1 MTKLNAGSN
10 GSASSLPTSL
20 RTPERAK
27 SNRNSQL
34 LEICVSSWKQGV
46 SSNSNRNKNAL
57 FAILPVSIFL
67 ALCGMLASCANTM
80 SSSATTPVITAQPA
94 NATVTVGQPAT
105 FTVAAAGTAP
115 LSYQWTKNGMSV
127 GTNSATYTT
136 AATTSSD
143 NNAKIQVTVSNSK
156 GSAPS
161 SVATL
166 TVDAASTKPSIT
178 TQPANVTVT
187 VGQTATFTVVANG
200 SAPLSYQW
208 TKNGTKVGTNSAT
221 YTTAAT
227 ALTDNGAKIQV
238 TVTNAQGSA
247 PSSTVTLT
255 VDAASTKPSITT
267 QPASVTVT
275 VGQTATFTVAATGA
289 APLTYQWTKNGTN
302 VGTNSA
308 TYTTAATTSADNGAQ
323 IKVTVSNSAGS
334 TPSSTVSLT
343 VNAAAT
349 KPSITTQPVSVTVTV
364 GQTATF
370 TVAATGAAPL
380 TYQWTK
386 NGTNVGTN
394 SATYTTA
401 ATTSSDNGAQIQVT
415 VSNSAGSTPSS
426 MVTLTVTSTLP
437 PPSSAN
443 VLTYHNDVGRTGQ
456 NLNETILTHS
466 NVNSTNFGKKA
477 FLTTDGLVDA
487 EPLYVSNLQIGGAT
501 HNVVFVVTEHNSVYA
516 FDADTFTQLWKVSM
530 TPSGETSSDAVSGC
544 GQVTPEIGITST
556 PVIDLKAGS
565 NGTIYLVAM
574 TKNGSTYFQRLH
586 ALDLTTGADLAG
598 SPVTIQATFPN
609 NGGTTT
615 FAPKQY
621 KERAALLLL
630 NGVIYTSWAS
640 HCDIGPYT
648 GWVMGYSQSSLL
660 QTSAIDITPNGS
672 LAAIWMAGAGPAAD
686 STGNIYFLAG
696 NGTFDDTLNSSGF
709 PENGDYGNGFI
720 KLSTTG
726 NKLAVA
732 DYFNMFNTDLESG
745 SDTDL
750 GSGGAMVLPDL
761 QDSAQNTWHLAVGA
775 GKDSNM
781 YIVNRDMMGK
791 FNVQNDNAIYQQL
804 SGALPGGVWAMPA
817 YFNGTIYYGSVGAPL
832 KAFPITNAKVATSA
846 SSSSSASF
854 GYPGSTPSVSANG
867 TSNGIVWTVQN
878 GGTAV
883 LHAYDAGNLGTE
895 LYNSNQA
902 ANSRDSFAGNK
913 FITPMIA
920 NGKVFVGTPTG
931 VVVFGELP

>member
-1 MTKLNAGSN
+1 
-10 GSASSLPTSL
+10 
-20 RTPERAK
+20 
-27 SNRNSQL
+27 
-34 LEICVSSWKQGV
+34 
-46 SSNSNRNKNAL
+46 
-57 FAILPVSIFL
+57 
-67 ALCGMLASCANTM
+67 
-80 SSSATTPVITAQPA
+80 
-94 NATVTVGQPAT
+94 
-105 FTVAAAGTAP
+105 
-115 LSYQWTKNGMSV
+115 MSV
-127 GTNSATYTT
+127 GMNSATYTT
-136 AATTSSD
+136 AATASSD
-143 NNAKIQVTVSNSK
+143 NNAKIQVMVSNSK

-166 TVDAASTKPSIT
+166 TVDAAPSKPAITTQPANVTVTVGQTATFTVAATGTEPLTYQWTKNGTNVGTSSATYTTAATALTDNGAKIQVTVSNAEGSAPSSVATLTVNAATAKPSIT

-187 VGQTATFTVVANG
+187 VGQTATFTVAATG
-200 SAPLSYQW
+200 TAPLTYQW
-208 TKNGTKVGTNSAT
+208 TKSGMNVGTNSAT

-227 ALTDNGAKIQV
+227 TSADNGAQIQV
-238 TVTNAQGSA
+238 TVSNSAGSM
-247 PSSTVTLT
+247 PSSIATLT
-255 VDAASTKPSITT
+255 VNAAATKPAITT
-267 QPASVTVT
+267 QPVNTTVSA
-275 VGQTATFTVAATGA
+275 GNTATFTVAATGT
-289 APLTYQWTKNGTN
+289 APLSYQWTKNGTN

-323 IKVTVSNSAGS
+323 I
-334 TPSSTVSLT
+334 
-343 VNAAAT
+343 
-349 KPSITTQPVSVTVTV
+349 
-364 GQTATF
+364 
-370 TVAATGAAPL
+370 
-380 TYQWTK
+380 
-386 NGTNVGTN
+386 
-394 SATYTTA
+394 
-401 ATTSSDNGAQIQVT
+401 QVT
-415 VSNSAGSTPSS
+415 VSNSAGSTPSNI
-426 MVTLTVTSTLP
+426 VTLTVTSTLP
-437 PPSSAN
+437 PPSGVN

-456 NLNETILTHS
+456 NLNETILTHG
-466 NVNSTNFGKKA
+466 NVNSTSFGKKT

-487 EPLYVSNLQIGGAT
+487 EPLYVSNLQIGGAA

-516 FDADTFTQLWKVSM
+516 FDAETFAQLWKVSM
-530 TPSGETSSDAVSGC
+530 TPSGETTSDPVGGC
-544 GQVTPEIGITST
+544 GQVSPEIGITST
-556 PVIDLKAGS
+556 PVIDLKAGP

-609 NGGTTT
+609 AAGTTT

-648 GWVMGYSQSSLL
+648 GWVMGYSQSSLQ
-660 QTSAIDITPNGS
+660 QTSVIDITPNGS

-696 NGTFDDTLNSSGF
+696 NGTFDDTLNSRGF

-732 DYFNMFNTDLESG
+732 DYFTMFNTDSESG

-791 FNVQNDNAIYQQL
+791 FNVQNDNAIYQEL

-817 YFNGTIYYGSVGAPL
+817 YFDGTIYYGSVNQPL
-832 KAFPITNAKVATSA
+832 KAFPITNAKVAGSA

-867 TSNGIVWTVQN
+867 TSNGIVWTVQS

-883 LHAYDAGNLGTE
+883 LRAYDAGNLGSE
-895 LYNSNQA
+895 LYNSSQA
-902 ANSRDSFAGNK
+902 AGGRDSFAGNK

-920 NGKVFVGTPTG
+920 NGKVFVGTPAG
-931 VVVFGELP
+931 VIVFGELP

>member
-10 GSASSLPTSL
+10 GSASSFPTSL

-67 ALCGMLASCANTM
+67 VLCGMLASCANTM
-80 SSSATTPVITAQPA
+80 SSSATAPVITAQPA

-143 NNAKIQVTVSNSK
+143 NGAKIQVTVSNSK

-161 SVATL
+161 SVVTL

-187 VGQTATFTVVANG
+187 VGQTATFTVV
-200 SAPLSYQW
+200 
-208 TKNGTKVGTNSAT
+208 
-221 YTTAAT
+221 
-227 ALTDNGAKIQV
+227 
-238 TVTNAQGSA
+238 
-247 PSSTVTLT
+247 
-255 VDAASTKPSITT
+255 
-267 QPASVTVT
+267 
-275 VGQTATFTVAATGA
+275 ATGA

-334 TPSSTVSLT
+334 TPSSTVTLT
-343 VNAAAT
+343 VNAAST
-349 KPSITTQPVSVTVTV
+349 KPTITTQPVSVTVTV

-401 ATTSSDNGAQIQVT
+401 AATSSDNGAQIQVT
-415 VSNSAGSTPSS
+415 VSNSAGSTTSS
-426 MVTLTVTSTLP
+426 MVTLTVTSTPP

-598 SPVTIQATFPN
+598 SSVTIQATFPN

-621 KERAALLLL
+621 KERSALLLL

-648 GWVMGYSQSSLL
+648 GWVMGYSQSSLQ

-832 KAFPITNAKVATSA
+832 KAFPITNAKVAASA

-902 ANSRDSFAGNK
+902 ANSRDHFAGNK

>member
-1 MTKLNAGSN
+1 MSRTLFLYNRCQAVDHLKLTTKLIRLMTKLNVGPHH
-10 GSASSLPTSL
+10 SASVLQASIHT
-20 RTPERAK
+20 RERSH
-27 SNRNSQL
+27 SNRNSRF
-34 LEICVSSWKQGV
+34 LEICVSSWKQAS

-57 FAILPVSIFL
+57 FGILTVSIFL
-67 ALCGMLASCANTM
+67 VLCGMLAACAGTK
-80 SSSATTPVITAQPA
+80 SDPATAPVITAQPA

-105 FTVAAAGTAP
+105 FTVAASGTGT
-115 LSYQWTKNGMSV
+115 LSYKWTKNGMNV
-127 GTNSATYTT
+127 GPSSATYTT

-161 SVATL
+161 SIVTL
-166 TVDAASTKPSIT
+166 TVNAAATKPSIT
-178 TQPANVTVT
+178 AQPVNVTVT
-187 VGQTATFTVVANG
+187 
-200 SAPLSYQW
+200 
-208 TKNGTKVGTNSAT
+208 
-221 YTTAAT
+221 
-227 ALTDNGAKIQV
+227 I
-238 TVTNAQGSA
+238 
-247 PSSTVTLT
+247 
-255 VDAASTKPSITT
+255 
-267 QPASVTVT
+267 
-275 VGQTATFTVAATGA
+275 GQTATFTVAATGT

-302 VGTNSA
+302 VGANSA
-308 TYTTAATTSADNGAQ
+308 TYTTAATTSSDNGAQ

-334 TPSSTVSLT
+334 TPSSTVTLT

-349 KPSITTQPVSVTVTV
+349 KPTITTQPVNTTVSA
-364 GQTATF
+364 GNAATF
-370 TVAATGAAPL
+370 TVAASGTAPL
-380 TYQWTK
+380 SYQWTK

-401 ATTSSDNGAQIQVT
+401 ATTSSDNGAQIKVT
-415 VSNSAGSTPSS
+415 VSNSAGSTPSNTI
-426 MVTLTVTSTLP
+426 TLTVTTTLP

-466 NVNSTNFGKKA
+466 NVNSTSFGKKA

-530 TPSGETSSDAVSGC
+530 TPSGEASSDAVNGC

-556 PVIDLKAGS
+556 PVIDLKAGP

-609 NGGTTT
+609 NSGTTT

-640 HCDIGPYT
+640 HSDIGPYT
-648 GWVMGYSQSSLL
+648 GWVMGYSQSSLQ
-660 QTSAIDITPNGS
+660 QTSVIDITPNGS
-672 LAAIWMAGAGPAAD
+672 LAAIWMAGAGLAAD

-709 PENGDYGNGFI
+709 PENGDYGNAFI
-720 KLSTTG
+720 KLSTIG

-732 DYFNMFNTDLESG
+732 DYFNMFNTDSESAG
-745 SDTDL
+745 DTDL

-775 GKDSNM
+775 GKDTHM
-781 YIVNRDMMGK
+781 YVVNRDMMGK
-791 FNVQNDNAIYQQL
+791 FNAQNDNAIYQQL
-804 SGALPGGVWAMPA
+804 SSVLPGGVWAMPA
-817 YFNGTIYYGSVGAPL
+817 YFNGTIYYGSVNAPL
-832 KAFPITNAKVATSA
+832 KAFTITNAKVAASA

-867 TSNGIVWTVQN
+867 TSNGIVWAVQN

-883 LHAYDAGNLGTE
+883 LHAYDGSNLATE

-902 ANSRDSFAGNK
+902 ANSRDHFAGNK

-931 VVVFGELP
+931 VIVFGQLP

>member
-1 MTKLNAGSN
+1 MTKLNAGSSR
-10 GSASSLPTSL
+10 SAFAPQASIHARHRSQ
-20 RTPERAK
+20 

-34 LEICVSSWKQGV
+34 LENCVSFWKQGS

-57 FAILPVSIFL
+57 FAILPASILL
-67 ALCGMLASCANTM
+67 ALCGLLAACAGT
-80 SSSATTPVITAQPA
+80 SSAPATAPVITAQPANAAVTVGQPATFTVTAVGTSPLSYQWTKNGMNVGTNSATYTTAATASSDNGAKIQVMVSNSKGSAPSSIATLTVDAAPTKPTITTQPA
-94 NATVTVGQPAT
+94 NATVTVGQTAT
-105 FTVAAAGTAP
+105 FTVVATGTAP
-115 LSYQWTKNGMSV
+115 LTYQWTKSGMNVGTNSATYTTAATALADNGAKIQVTVSNAEGNAPSSIATLTVNAAAAKPSITTQPSNVTVAVGQTATFTVVATGTAPLTYQWTKSGVNV

-136 AATTSSD
+136 AATTSAD
-143 NNAKIQVTVSNSK
+143 NGAQVQVTVSDSA
-156 GSAPS
+156 GSTPS
-161 SVATL
+161 SIATL
-166 TVDAASTKPSIT
+166 TVNAAATKPSIT

-187 VGQTATFTVVANG
+187 VGQTATFTVVA
-200 SAPLSYQW
+200 A
-208 TKNGTKVGTNSAT
+208 GT
-221 YTTAAT
+221 
-227 ALTDNGAKIQV
+227 
-238 TVTNAQGSA
+238 
-247 PSSTVTLT
+247 
-255 VDAASTKPSITT
+255 
-267 QPASVTVT
+267 
-275 VGQTATFTVAATGA
+275 
-289 APLTYQWTKNGTN
+289 APLTYQWTKSGMN

-323 IKVTVSNSAGS
+323 I
-334 TPSSTVSLT
+334 
-343 VNAAAT
+343 
-349 KPSITTQPVSVTVTV
+349 
-364 GQTATF
+364 
-370 TVAATGAAPL
+370 
-380 TYQWTK
+380 
-386 NGTNVGTN
+386 
-394 SATYTTA
+394 
-401 ATTSSDNGAQIQVT
+401 QVT
-415 VSNSAGSTPSS
+415 VSNSAGSTPSN

-437 PPSSAN
+437 PPSSVN

-466 NVNSTNFGKKA
+466 NVNSTSFGKKS

-487 EPLYVSNLQIGGAT
+487 EPLYVSNLQIGGAA

-530 TPSGETSSDAVSGC
+530 TPSGETTSDPVNGC
-544 GQVTPEIGITST
+544 GQVSPEIGITST
-556 PVIDLKAGS
+556 PVIDLKAGP

-598 SPVTIQATFPN
+598 SPVTIQATFPAT
-609 NGGTTT
+609 GGTIT

-640 HCDIGPYT
+640 HCDIDPYS
-648 GWVMGYSQSSLL
+648 GWLMGYSQSSLQ
-660 QTSAIDITPNGS
+660 QTSVLNITPNGTR
-672 LAAIWMAGAGPAAD
+672 AAIWMAGAGLAAD
-686 STGNIYFLAG
+686 PTGNIYFLAG

-726 NKLAVA
+726 NQLAVA
-732 DYFNMFNTDLESG
+732 DYFNMFNTDSESG
-745 SDTDL
+745 ADTDL

-761 QDSAQNTWHLAVGA
+761 QDTAQNTWHLAVGA
-775 GKDSNM
+775 GKDTNM

-791 FNVQNDNAIYQQL
+791 FNVQNDSAIYQQL
-804 SGALPGGVWAMPA
+804 SGVLPGGVWAMPA
-817 YFNGTIYYGSVGAPL
+817 YFNGTIYYGSVGAAL
-832 KAFPITNAKVATSA
+832 QAFPITNAKVASA

-867 TSNGIVWTVQN
+867 TSNGIVWAVQN

-883 LHAYDAGNLGTE
+883 LHGYDAGNLASE
-895 LYNSNQA
+895 LYNSSQA
-902 ANSRDSFAGNK
+902 AAGRDSFAGNK

-931 VVVFGELP
+931 VIVFGQLP

>member
-1 MTKLNAGSN
+1 MGA
-10 GSASSLPTSL
+10 LPHFKPQSGPDH
-20 RTPERAK
+20 RSH
-27 SNRNSQL
+27 SNRNNRL
-34 LEICVSSWKQGV
+34 LEICVSFWKQGS
-46 SSNSNRNKNAL
+46 SSNPNRDKNAL
-57 FAILPVSIFL
+57 FAILPISIFL
-67 ALCGMLASCANTM
+67 VLCALLSACAGT
-80 SSSATTPVITAQPA
+80 SSDPATAPVITTQPA
-94 NATVTVGQPAT
+94 KATVTVGQTAT

-143 NNAKIQVTVSNSK
+143 NNAKIQVMVSNSK

-166 TVDAASTKPSIT
+166 TVDAAPTKPTIT
-178 TQPANVTVT
+178 TQPANATVT
-187 VGQTATFTVVANG
+187 VGQTATFTVVA
-200 SAPLSYQW
+200 
-208 TKNGTKVGTNSAT
+208 TGT
-221 YTTAAT
+221 
-227 ALTDNGAKIQV
+227 
-238 TVTNAQGSA
+238 
-247 PSSTVTLT
+247 
-255 VDAASTKPSITT
+255 
-267 QPASVTVT
+267 
-275 VGQTATFTVAATGA
+275 

-308 TYTTAATTSADNGAQ
+308 TYTTAATALADNGAKIQ
-323 IKVTVSNSAGS
+323 VTVSNSKGS
-334 TPSSTVSLT
+334 APSSIATLT
-343 VNAAAT
+343 VNSAAT
-349 KPSITTQPVSVTVTV
+349 KPSIITQPANVTVTV

-370 TVAATGAAPL
+370 TVVATGTAPL
-380 TYQWTK
+380 SYQWTK
-386 NGTNVGTN
+386 SGTTVGTN

-401 ATTSSDNGAQIQVT
+401 ATTSADNGAQIQVM
-415 VSNSAGSTPSS
+415 VSNSTGSTPSIT
-426 MVTLTVTSTLP
+426 VTLTVTGTLP
-437 PPSSAN
+437 PPSSVN

-466 NVNSTNFGKKA
+466 NVNSTSFGKKS

-487 EPLYVSNLQIGGAT
+487 EPLYVSNLQIGGAA
-501 HNVVFVVTEHNSVYA
+501 HNVVFVVSEHNSVYA
-516 FDADTFTQLWKVSM
+516 FDADTFAQLWKVSM
-530 TPSGETSSDAVSGC
+530 TPSGETSSDAVNGC
-544 GQVTPEIGITST
+544 GQVAPEIGITST
-556 PVIDLKAGS
+556 PVIDLKAGP

-574 TKNGSTYFQRLH
+574 TKSGSTYFHRLH

-598 SPVTIQATFPN
+598 SPVTIQASFPAT
-609 NGGTTT
+609 GGTIT

-640 HCDIGPYT
+640 HCDIDPYS
-648 GWVMGYSQSSLL
+648 GWLMGYSQSSLQ
-660 QTSAIDITPNGS
+660 QTSVLNITPNGS
-672 LAAIWMAGAGPAAD
+672 RAAIWMAGAGLAAD

-732 DYFNMFNTDLESG
+732 DYFNMFNTDSESG
-745 SDTDL
+745 ADTDL

-775 GKDSNM
+775 GKDTNM

-791 FNVQNDNAIYQQL
+791 FNVQNDSAIYQQL

-817 YFNGTIYYGSVGAPL
+817 YFNGTIYYGSVGASL
-832 KAFPITNAKVATSA
+832 QAFPITNAKVAAA

-867 TSNGIVWTVQN
+867 TSNGIVWAVQS
-878 GGTAV
+878 GGPAV
-883 LHAYDAGNLGTE
+883 LHAYDAGNLATE
-895 LYNSNQA
+895 LYNSSQA
-902 ANSRDSFAGNK
+902 AGGRDNFAGNK

-931 VVVFGELP
+931 VIVFGELP

>member
-1 MTKLNAGSN
+1 MTKLIKLMVKLDAGPSR
-10 GSASSLPTSL
+10 SASALQASIHT
-20 RTPERAK
+20 RERSH
-27 SNRNSQL
+27 SNRNNRL
-34 LEICVSSWKQGV
+34 LEICVSYWKQGG
-46 SSNSNRNKNAL
+46 SLNPNRDKNAR

-67 ALCGMLASCANTM
+67 VLCGMLAACAGT
-80 SSSATTPVITAQPA
+80 SSAPAIAPVITAQPA
-94 NATVTVGQPAT
+94 NTTVTVGQPAT
-105 FTVAAAGTAP
+105 FTVAATGTAP
-115 LSYQWTKNGMSV
+115 LSYQWTKNGMNV

-136 AATTSSD
+136 AATASSD
-143 NNAKIQVTVSNSK
+143 NGAKIQVTVSNSK

-161 SVATL
+161 S
-166 TVDAASTKPSIT
+166 I
-178 TQPANVTVT
+178 
-187 VGQTATFTVVANG
+187 
-200 SAPLSYQW
+200 
-208 TKNGTKVGTNSAT
+208 
-221 YTTAAT
+221 
-227 ALTDNGAKIQV
+227 
-238 TVTNAQGSA
+238 
-247 PSSTVTLT
+247 VTLT
-255 VDAASTKPSITT
+255 VDAASTKPTITT

-275 VGQTATFTVAATGA
+275 VGQTATFTVAATGT
-289 APLTYQWTKNGTN
+289 APLTYQWTKSGTNVGTNSATYATAATTSADNGAQIQVKVSNSAGSTFSSIVTLTVNAAATKPTITTQPVNTTVSAGNTATFTVAATGTAPLSYQWTKNGTN

-308 TYTTAATTSADNGAQ
+308 TYTTATTTSADNGAH
-323 IKVTVSNSAGS
+323 
-334 TPSSTVSLT
+334 
-343 VNAAAT
+343 
-349 KPSITTQPVSVTVTV
+349 
-364 GQTATF
+364 
-370 TVAATGAAPL
+370 
-380 TYQWTK
+380 
-386 NGTNVGTN
+386 
-394 SATYTTA
+394 
-401 ATTSSDNGAQIQVT
+401 IQVT
-415 VSNSAGSTPSS
+415 VSNSAGSTPSNT
-426 MVTLTVTSTLP
+426 VTLTVTSTLP

-443 VLTYHNDVGRTGQ
+443 VLTYHNDIGRTGQ

-466 NVNSTNFGKKA
+466 NVNSTSFGKKA

-530 TPSGETSSDAVSGC
+530 TPSGETTSDPVGGC
-544 GQVTPEIGITST
+544 GQVSPEIGITST
-556 PVIDLKAGS
+556 PVIDLKAGP

-598 SPVTIQATFPN
+598 SPVAIQATFPN
-609 NGGTTT
+609 NSGTTT

-648 GWVMGYSQSSLL
+648 GWVMGYSQSSLQ
-660 QTSAIDITPNGS
+660 QTSVIDITPNGS
-672 LAAIWMAGAGPAAD
+672 LAAIWMAGAGLAAD

-696 NGTFDDTLNSSGF
+696 NGTFDDTLNSGGF

-732 DYFNMFNTDLESG
+732 DYFNMFNTDSESG

-817 YFNGTIYYGSVGAPL
+817 YFNGTIYYGSVNAPL
-832 KAFPITNAKVATSA
+832 KAFPITNAKVAASA

-867 TSNGIVWTVQN
+867 TSNGIVWAVQN

-883 LHAYDAGNLGTE
+883 LHAYDAGNLATE
-895 LYNSNQA
+895 LYNSSQA
-902 ANSRDSFAGNK
+902 ASGRDNFAGNK

-931 VVVFGELP
+931 VIVFGELP

>member
-1 MTKLNAGSN
+1 MTKLNAGSSR
-10 GSASSLPTSL
+10 SAFALQASIHSRHRSQ
-20 RTPERAK
+20 
-27 SNRNSQL
+27 SNRNIQL
-34 LEICVSSWKQGV
+34 LEICVSSWKQGS

-57 FAILPVSIFL
+57 FSILPTSILL
-67 ALCGMLASCANTM
+67 ALCGLLSACAGT
-80 SSSATTPVITAQPA
+80 SSAPATAPVITAQPANAAVTVGQSATFTVAAVGTSPLSYQWTKNGMNVGANSATYTTAATASSDNGAKIQVMVSNSKGSAPSSIATLTVDAAPTKPTITTQPA
-94 NATVTVGQPAT
+94 NATVTVGQTAT
-105 FTVAAAGTAP
+105 FAVAATGTAP
-115 LSYQWTKNGMSV
+115 LTYQWTKNGTNV

-136 AATTSSD
+136 AATALAD
-143 NNAKIQVTVSNSK
+143 NGAKIQVTVSNAE

-161 SVATL
+161 SIATL
-166 TVDAASTKPSIT
+166 TVNAAATKPSIT

-187 VGQTATFTVVANG
+187 VGQTATFTVVA
-200 SAPLSYQW
+200 
-208 TKNGTKVGTNSAT
+208 
-221 YTTAAT
+221 
-227 ALTDNGAKIQV
+227 
-238 TVTNAQGSA
+238 
-247 PSSTVTLT
+247 
-255 VDAASTKPSITT
+255 
-267 QPASVTVT
+267 
-275 VGQTATFTVAATGA
+275 TGG
-289 APLTYQWTKNGTN
+289 APLTYQWTKSGMN

-323 IKVTVSNSAGS
+323 I
-334 TPSSTVSLT
+334 
-343 VNAAAT
+343 
-349 KPSITTQPVSVTVTV
+349 
-364 GQTATF
+364 
-370 TVAATGAAPL
+370 
-380 TYQWTK
+380 
-386 NGTNVGTN
+386 
-394 SATYTTA
+394 
-401 ATTSSDNGAQIQVT
+401 QVT
-415 VSNSAGSTPSS
+415 VSNSAGSTPSN
-426 MVTLTVTSTLP
+426 MVTLTVTSALP
-437 PPSSAN
+437 PPSSVN

-466 NVNSTNFGKKA
+466 NVNSTSFGKKS

-487 EPLYVSNLQIGGAT
+487 EPLYVSNLQIGAA

-530 TPSGETSSDAVSGC
+530 TPSGETTSDPVNGC
-544 GQVTPEIGITST
+544 GQVSPEIGITST
-556 PVIDLKAGS
+556 PVIDLKAGP

-574 TKNGSTYFQRLH
+574 TKNGSTYFHRLH

-598 SPVTIQATFPN
+598 SPVTIQASFPAT
-609 NGGTTT
+609 GGTIT

-640 HCDIGPYT
+640 HCDIDPYS
-648 GWVMGYSQSSLL
+648 GWLMGYSQSSLQ
-660 QTSAIDITPNGS
+660 QTSVLNITPNGTR
-672 LAAIWMAGAGPAAD
+672 AAIWMAGAGLAAD
-686 STGNIYFLAG
+686 PTGNIYFLAG

-726 NKLAVA
+726 NQLAVA
-732 DYFNMFNTDLESG
+732 DYFNMFNTDSESG
-745 SDTDL
+745 ADTDL

-775 GKDSNM
+775 GKDTNM

-791 FNVQNDNAIYQQL
+791 FNVQNDSAIYQQL
-804 SGALPGGVWAMPA
+804 SGVLPGGVWAMPA
-817 YFNGTIYYGSVGAPL
+817 YFNGTIYYGSVGAAL
-832 KAFPITNAKVATSA
+832 QAFPITNAKVASA

-883 LHAYDAGNLGTE
+883 LHAYDAGNLATE
-895 LYNSNQA
+895 LYNSSQA
-902 ANSRDSFAGNK
+902 AAGRDSFAGNK

-931 VVVFGELP
+931 VIVFGQLP

>member
-1 MTKLNAGSN
+1 MTKLNAGSSR
-10 GSASSLPTSL
+10 SAFARQASIHSRHRSQ
-20 RTPERAK
+20 
-27 SNRNSQL
+27 SNRNIQL
-34 LEICVSSWKQGV
+34 LEICVRYWKQGS
-46 SSNSNRNKNAL
+46 SSNSNRNKNTL
-57 FAILPVSIFL
+57 LAILPTSILL
-67 ALCGMLASCANTM
+67 ALCGLLAACAGT
-80 SSSATTPVITAQPA
+80 SSAPATAPVITAQPA

-105 FTVAAAGTAP
+105 FTVAAVGTAP
-115 LSYQWTKNGMSV
+115 LSYQWTKNGM
-127 GTNSATYTT
+127 N
-136 AATTSSD
+136 
-143 NNAKIQVTVSNSK
+143 
-156 GSAPS
+156 
-161 SVATL
+161 
-166 TVDAASTKPSIT
+166 
-178 TQPANVTVT
+178 
-187 VGQTATFTVVANG
+187 
-200 SAPLSYQW
+200 
-208 TKNGTKVGTNSAT
+208 VGTNSAT

-227 ALTDNGAKIQV
+227 ASSDNGAKIQV
-238 TVTNAQGSA
+238 MVSNSKGSA
-247 PSSTVTLT
+247 PSSIATLT
-255 VDAASTKPSITT
+255 VDAAPTKPTITT
-267 QPASVTVT
+267 QPANATVT
-275 VGQTATFTVAATGA
+275 VGQTATFTVAATGT

-308 TYTTAATTSADNGAQ
+308 TYTTAATALADNGAKIQ
-323 IKVTVSNSAGS
+323 VTVSNAEGSA
-334 TPSSTVSLT
+334 PSSIATLT
-343 VNAAAT
+343 VNAVAT
-349 KPSITTQPVSVTVTV
+349 KPSIATQPANVTVTI

-370 TVAATGAAPL
+370 TVVATGGAPL

-386 NGTNVGTN
+386 SGMSVGTN

-401 ATTSSDNGAQIQVT
+401 ATTSADNGAQIQVT
-415 VSNSAGSTPSS
+415 VSNSAGSTPSN

-437 PPSSAN
+437 PPSSVN

-466 NVNSTNFGKKA
+466 NVNSTSFGKKA

-487 EPLYVSNLQIGGAT
+487 EPLYVSNLQIGGAA

-530 TPSGETSSDAVSGC
+530 TPSGETTSDPVNGC
-544 GQVTPEIGITST
+544 GQVSPEIGITST
-556 PVIDLKAGS
+556 PVIDLKAGP

-574 TKNGSTYFQRLH
+574 TKNASTYFQRLH

-598 SPVTIQATFPN
+598 SPVTIQASFPATT
-609 NGGTTT
+609 GTIS

-640 HCDIGPYT
+640 HCDIDPYS
-648 GWVMGYSQSSLL
+648 GWLMGYSQSSLQ
-660 QTSAIDITPNGS
+660 QTSVLNITPNGTR
-672 LAAIWMAGAGPAAD
+672 AAIWMAGAGLAAD
-686 STGNIYFLAG
+686 PTGNIYFLAG

-726 NKLAVA
+726 NQLGVA
-732 DYFNMFNTDLESG
+732 DYFNMFNTDSESG
-745 SDTDL
+745 ADTDL

-775 GKDSNM
+775 GKDTNM

-791 FNVQNDNAIYQQL
+791 FNVQNDSAIYQQL
-804 SGALPGGVWAMPA
+804 SGVLPGGVWAMPA
-817 YFNGTIYYGSVGAPL
+817 YFNGTIYYGSVGGAL
-832 KAFPITNAKVATSA
+832 QAFPITNAKVAAA

-883 LHAYDAGNLGTE
+883 LHAYDAGNLATE
-895 LYNSNQA
+895 LYNSSQA
-902 ANSRDSFAGNK
+902 AGGRDSFAGNK

-931 VVVFGELP
+931 VIVFGQLP

>member
-1 MTKLNAGSN
+1 MDQEWNERRNEFCNIHHCRDRFVRQRRKNSGHGQQFEGKRAEQHRHSHGERRRDETVDHHAAG
-10 GSASSLPTSL
+10 
-20 RTPERAK
+20 ERHRH
-27 SNRNSQL
+27 SRPNRNL
-34 LEICVSSWKQGV
+34 HRG
-46 SSNSNRNKNAL
+46 RD
-57 FAILPVSIFL
+57 
-67 ALCGMLASCANTM
+67 
-80 SSSATTPVITAQPA
+80 
-94 NATVTVGQPAT
+94 
-105 FTVAAAGTAP
+105 GT
-115 LSYQWTKNGMSV
+115 
-127 GTNSATYTT
+127 
-136 AATTSSD
+136 
-143 NNAKIQVTVSNSK
+143 
-156 GSAPS
+156 
-161 SVATL
+161 
-166 TVDAASTKPSIT
+166 
-178 TQPANVTVT
+178 
-187 VGQTATFTVVANG
+187 
-200 SAPLSYQW
+200 
-208 TKNGTKVGTNSAT
+208 
-221 YTTAAT
+221 
-227 ALTDNGAKIQV
+227 
-238 TVTNAQGSA
+238 
-247 PSSTVTLT
+247 
-255 VDAASTKPSITT
+255 
-267 QPASVTVT
+267 
-275 VGQTATFTVAATGA
+275 

-308 TYTTAATTSADNGAQ
+308 TYITAATTSADNGAQ

-334 TPSSTVSLT
+334 TPSSTVTLT
-343 VNAAAT
+343 VNASAT
-349 KPSITTQPVSVTVTV
+349 KPTITTQPVNTTVSA
-364 GQTATF
+364 GNAATF
-370 TVAATGAAPL
+370 TVAATGTAPL
-380 TYQWTK
+380 SYQWTK

-394 SATYTTA
+394 SATYMTA

-426 MVTLTVTSTLP
+426 TVTLTVTSTLP
-437 PPSSAN
+437 PPSSVN

-466 NVNSTNFGKKA
+466 NVNSTSFGKKA

-487 EPLYVSNLQIGGAT
+487 EPLYVSNLQIGGAV

-530 TPSGETSSDAVSGC
+530 TPSGETTSDPVNGC
-544 GQVTPEIGITST
+544 GQVSPEIGITST
-556 PVIDLKAGS
+556 PVIDLKAGP

-609 NGGTTT
+609 NAGTTT

-648 GWVMGYSQSSLL
+648 GWVMGYSQSSLE
-660 QTSAIDITPNGS
+660 QSSVIDITPNGS
-672 LAAIWMAGAGPAAD
+672 LAAIWMAGAGLAAD

-709 PENGDYGNGFI
+709 PENGDYGNAFI
-720 KLSTTG
+720 KLSTVG

-732 DYFNMFNTDLESG
+732 DYFNMFNTDSESAG
-745 SDTDL
+745 DTDL

-775 GKDSNM
+775 GKDTHM
-781 YIVNRDMMGK
+781 YVVNRDMMGK

-817 YFNGTIYYGSVGAPL
+817 YFNSTIYYGSVNAPL
-832 KAFPITNAKVATSA
+832 KAFPITNAKVAASA

-867 TSNGIVWTVQN
+867 SSNGIVWAVQN

-883 LHAYDAGNLGTE
+883 LHAYDAGNLATE

-902 ANSRDSFAGNK
+902 ASGRDNFTGNK

-931 VVVFGELP
+931 VMVFGELP

>member
-1 MTKLNAGSN
+1 MTKLNVGP
-10 GSASSLPTSL
+10 GSAFSFPTSL

-34 LEICVSSWKQGV
+34 LEICVNSWKQGS

-57 FAILPVSIFL
+57 FAILPGSIFL
-67 ALCGMLASCANTM
+67 VLCGMLASSCANTM
-80 SSSATTPVITAQPA
+80 SSSATAPVITAQPA
-94 NATVTVGQPAT
+94 NATVTVGQPAI

-161 SVATL
+161 SVVTL
-166 TVDAASTKPSIT
+166 TVDAAATKPSIT
-178 TQPANVTVT
+178 TQPAN
-187 VGQTATFTVVANG
+187 
-200 SAPLSYQW
+200 
-208 TKNGTKVGTNSAT
+208 
-221 YTTAAT
+221 
-227 ALTDNGAKIQV
+227 
-238 TVTNAQGSA
+238 
-247 PSSTVTLT
+247 
-255 VDAASTKPSITT
+255 
-267 QPASVTVT
+267 VTVT

-323 IKVTVSNSAGS
+323 IKVTVSNSTGS
-334 TPSSTVSLT
+334 TPSSTVTLT

-380 TYQWTK
+380 TYQWRK

-415 VSNSAGSTPSS
+415 ASNSAGSTPSS

-466 NVNSTNFGKKA
+466 NVNSTNFGKRA

-487 EPLYVSNLQIGGAT
+487 EPLYVSNLQIGGAA

-609 NGGTTT
+609 KGGTTT

-648 GWVMGYSQSSLL
+648 GWVMGYSQSSLQ
-660 QTSAIDITPNGS
+660 QTSVIDITPNGS
-672 LAAIWMAGAGPAAD
+672 LAAIWMAGAGLAAD

-732 DYFNMFNTDLESG
+732 DYFNMFNTDSESG

-775 GKDSNM
+775 GKDTHM
-781 YIVNRDMMGK
+781 YVVNRDMMGK

-832 KAFPITNAKVATSA
+832 KAFPITNAKVAASA

-883 LHAYDAGNLGTE
+883 LHAYDASNLATE

-902 ANSRDSFAGNK
+902 ANSRDHFAGNK

>member
-1 MTKLNAGSN
+1 MTELNLGPN
-10 GSASSLPTSL
+10 GSASNL
-20 RTPERAK
+20 RALIRTRARAQ
-27 SNRNSQL
+27 SNRNSRL
-34 LEICVSSWKQGV
+34 LEICVTSWKQDS

-67 ALCGMLASCANTM
+67 ALCGVLAACGGT
-80 SSSATTPVITAQPA
+80 SSDPATGPVITAQPA

-105 FTVAAAGTAP
+105 FTVAAAGTGT
-115 LSYQWTKNGMSV
+115 LSYKWTKNGMNV

-156 GSAPS
+156 GSTPS
-161 SVATL
+161 SIVTL
-166 TVDAASTKPSIT
+166 TVDAAATKPAIT
-178 TQPANVTVT
+178 TQPVNITVT
-187 VGQTATFTVVANG
+187 VGQTATFTVVA
-200 SAPLSYQW
+200 
-208 TKNGTKVGTNSAT
+208 
-221 YTTAAT
+221 
-227 ALTDNGAKIQV
+227 
-238 TVTNAQGSA
+238 
-247 PSSTVTLT
+247 
-255 VDAASTKPSITT
+255 
-267 QPASVTVT
+267 
-275 VGQTATFTVAATGA
+275 TG
-289 APLTYQWTKNGTN
+289 K
-302 VGTNSA
+302 
-308 TYTTAATTSADNGAQ
+308 
-323 IKVTVSNSAGS
+323 
-334 TPSSTVSLT
+334 
-343 VNAAAT
+343 
-349 KPSITTQPVSVTVTV
+349 
-364 GQTATF
+364 
-370 TVAATGAAPL
+370 APL

-401 ATTSSDNGAQIQVT
+401 ATTSSDNGAQIKVTVSNSAGSTSSSAVTLSVNTAATKPAITTQPVNTTVSDGNTATFTVAATGTAPLSYQWTKNGTNVGTNSATYTTAATTSSDNGAQIHVT
-415 VSNSAGSTPSS
+415 VSNSAGSTPSNT
-426 MVTLTVTSTLP
+426 VTLTVTTTPP
-437 PPSSAN
+437 PPSSVN

-466 NVNSTNFGKKA
+466 NVNSTSFGKKA

-501 HNVVFVVTEHNSVYA
+501 HNVVFVATEHNSVYA
-516 FDADTFTQLWKVSM
+516 FDADTFAQLWKVSM
-530 TPSGETSSDAVSGC
+530 TPSGETSSDAVNGC
-544 GQVTPEIGITST
+544 DQVTPEIGITST
-556 PVIDLKAGS
+556 PVIDLKAGP

-609 NGGTTT
+609 KAGTTT

-640 HCDIGPYT
+640 HCDISPYT
-648 GWVMGYSQSSLL
+648 GWVMGYSQSSLQ
-660 QTSAIDITPNGS
+660 QTSVIDITPNGS
-672 LAAIWMAGAGPAAD
+672 LAAIWMAGAGLAAD

-720 KLSTTG
+720 KLSTVG

-732 DYFNMFNTDLESG
+732 DYFNMFNTASESAG
-745 SDTDL
+745 DTDL

-775 GKDSNM
+775 GKDTHM

-791 FNVQNDNAIYQQL
+791 FNVQDDNAIYQQL
-804 SGALPGGVWAMPA
+804 SSVLPGGVWAMPA
-817 YFNGTIYYGSVGAPL
+817 YFNNTIYYGSVGAPL
-832 KAFPITNAKVATSA
+832 KAFPITNAKVAASA

-867 TSNGIVWTVQN
+867 TSNGIVWAVQN

-883 LHAYDAGNLGTE
+883 LHAYEASNLATE

-902 ANSRDSFAGNK
+902 ANSRDHFAGNK

-931 VVVFGELP
+931 VVVFGQLP

>member
-1 MTKLNAGSN
+1 MTKLNAGSSW
-10 GSASSLPTSL
+10 SAFALQASIHVRHRSQ
-20 RTPERAK
+20 
-27 SNRNSQL
+27 SNRNIQL
-34 LEICVSSWKQGV
+34 LEICVSSWKQGS

-57 FAILPVSIFL
+57 FAILPVSILL
-67 ALCGMLASCANTM
+67 ALCALLSACAGT
-80 SSSATTPVITAQPA
+80 SSAPATAPVITAQPA
-94 NATVTVGQPAT
+94 NAAVTVGQSAT
-105 FTVAAAGTAP
+105 FTVAAVGTSP
-115 LSYQWTKNGMSV
+115 LSYQWTKNGMNV

-136 AATTSSD
+136 AATVSSD
-143 NNAKIQVTVSNSK
+143 NGAKIQVMVSNSK
-156 GSAPS
+156 GSAAS
-161 SVATL
+161 SIATL
-166 TVDAASTKPSIT
+166 TVDAAPTKPTIT
-178 TQPANVTVT
+178 TQP
-187 VGQTATFTVVANG
+187 G
-200 SAPLSYQW
+200 
-208 TKNGTKVGTNSAT
+208 
-221 YTTAAT
+221 
-227 ALTDNGAKIQV
+227 
-238 TVTNAQGSA
+238 NAS
-247 PSSTVTLT
+247 
-255 VDAASTKPSITT
+255 
-267 QPASVTVT
+267 VT
-275 VGQTATFTVAATGA
+275 VGQTATFTVAATGT

-308 TYTTAATTSADNGAQ
+308 TYTTAATALADNGAKIQ
-323 IKVTVSNSAGS
+323 VTVSNAEGSA
-334 TPSSTVSLT
+334 PSSIATLT
-343 VNAAAT
+343 VNSAAT
-349 KPSITTQPVSVTVTV
+349 KPSITTQPSNVTVTV

-370 TVAATGAAPL
+370 TVVATGTAPL

-386 NGTNVGTN
+386 SGMNVGTN

-401 ATTSSDNGAQIQVT
+401 ATTSADNGAQIQVT
-415 VSNSAGSTPSS
+415 VSNSAGSTPSN

-437 PPSSAN
+437 PPSSVN

-466 NVNSTNFGKKA
+466 NVNSTSFGKKA

-487 EPLYVSNLQIGGAT
+487 EPLYVSNLRIGGAA
-501 HNVVFVVTEHNSVYA
+501 HNVVFIVTEHNSVYA

-530 TPSGETSSDAVSGC
+530 TPSGETTSDPVNGC
-544 GQVTPEIGITST
+544 GQVSPEIGITST
-556 PVIDLKAGS
+556 PVIDLKAGP

-574 TKNGSTYFQRLH
+574 TKNASTYFQRLH

-648 GWVMGYSQSSLL
+648 GWVMGYSQSSLQ
-660 QTSAIDITPNGS
+660 QTSVIDITPNGS
-672 LAAIWMAGAGPAAD
+672 LAAIWMAGAGLAAD

-696 NGTFDDTLNSSGF
+696 NGTFDDTLNSGGF

-732 DYFNMFNTDLESG
+732 DYFNMFNTDSESG

-775 GKDSNM
+775 GKDTNM

-817 YFNGTIYYGSVGAPL
+817 YFNGTIYYGSVGAAL
-832 KAFPITNAKVATSA
+832 QAFPITNAKVAAA

-854 GYPGSTPSVSANG
+854 GYPGSTPSISANG
-867 TSNGIVWTVQN
+867 TSNGIVWAVQN

-883 LHAYDAGNLGTE
+883 LHAYDAGNLATE
-895 LYNSNQA
+895 LYNSSQA
-902 ANSRDSFAGNK
+902 AAGRDNFAGNK

-931 VVVFGELP
+931 VIVFGQLP

>member
-1 MTKLNAGSN
+1 
-10 GSASSLPTSL
+10 
-20 RTPERAK
+20 
-27 SNRNSQL
+27 
-34 LEICVSSWKQGV
+34 
-46 SSNSNRNKNAL
+46 
-57 FAILPVSIFL
+57 
-67 ALCGMLASCANTM
+67 MLASCANTM

-136 AATTSSD
+136 ATTTSSD

-343 VNAAAT
+343 VNVAAT

-832 KAFPITNAKVATSA
+832 KAFPITNAKVAASA